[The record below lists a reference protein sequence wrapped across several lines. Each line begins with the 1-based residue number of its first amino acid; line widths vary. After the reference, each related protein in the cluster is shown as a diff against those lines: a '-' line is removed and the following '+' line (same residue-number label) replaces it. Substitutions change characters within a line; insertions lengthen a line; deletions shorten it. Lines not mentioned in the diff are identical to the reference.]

1 MKLIT
6 FANTNAALLEND
18 TEDNV
23 TLVITDDNGKPIW
36 YLADLAATF
45 DGDFEYIDIAL
56 LEGHPYTPWF
66 IQHDLTESD
75 LE

>member
-6 FANTNAALLEND
+6 FANTNVALLLADIDED
-18 TEDNV
+18 TENGIA
-23 TLVITDDNGKPIW
+23 TLIFTDDTGKPVW
-36 YLADLAATF
+36 YIADIKFSELN
-45 DGDFEYIDIAL
+45 L